1 MRHSVT
7 TIAHKLKRVVDNLM
21 FSLTCR
27 TAVTLMSQGTF
38 PPGVTFPPGT
48 PRGWLPLYTMVTFRP
63 DISYSR
69 ARRKA
74 DQQARVMNQAGKVGS
89 VALGIGASVGMLWIA
104 LFYRRRS

>member
-1 MRHSVT
+1 MG
-7 TIAHKLKRVVDNLM
+7 
-21 FSLTCR
+21 
-27 TAVTLMSQGTF
+27 QGTF
-38 PPGVTFPPGT
+38 PPGVTFPLET

-74 DQQARVMNQAGKVGS
+74 EEQARVMNKTGKVGS
-89 VALGIGASVGMLWIA
+89 VALGIGASVGILWIA